1 VLANS
6 PILTLCLIA
15 KGVSVALAF
24 LVLAGTVLVV
34 AHTVVADAAGTDTAF
49 HLLDRFLAAAGVT
62 DTLAHTFDRG
72 SVAVGCLALLE
83 ASCSTSVRL
92 AR

>member
-1 VLANS
+1 MRTALFLS
-6 PILTLCLIA
+6 LCLIA
-15 KGVSVALAF
+15 KGVSAALAF

-34 AHTVVADAAGTDTAF
+34 ADAAGSGTAF
-49 HLLDRFLAAAGVT
+49 HLLDRFLAATGVT

-72 SVAVGCLALLE
+72 SVAVWCLALLE
-83 ASCSTSVRL
+83 FSCSTSGRL